1 MAAVPSSRPAAS
13 NAIPVGRAV
22 ATTSDLYE
30 RYRAQ
35 IFRFCL
41 QRLRNRE
48 EAEDATQTTFL
59 NAFRGL
65 ERGVDIEFEAAWLYK
80 IALHVC
86 LSRQRSSSRRPHVVG
101 DVDELHDVLP
111 ARHVDSDELF
121 GLSTALRKMPEQQ
134 RRALLLRE
142 WQGLSYREI
151 ADS

>member
-13 NAIPVGRAV
+13 NIQVARAV

-65 ERGVDIEFEAAWLYK
+65 ERGVDIEFESAWLYK

-86 LSRQRSSSRRPHVVG
+86 LSRQRSSTRRPQSAG
-101 DVDELHDVLP
+101 DVHELHDVLP
-111 ARHVDSDELF
+111 ARDVESDELF
-121 GLSTALRKMPEQQ
+121 RLSSALRKMP
-134 RRALLLRE
+134 
-142 WQGLSYREI
+142 
-151 ADS
+151 